1 MRASTVLKQA
11 MAPGA
16 CVMAPGVADCAMA
29 RLVASLGFPALYMTG
44 SGTAA
49 VRLGQPDIG
58 LLTMTEMAD
67 NAARIVDAAGLPLV
81 ADADDGYGNP
91 LNVRRAVR
99 SYERAGVAAL
109 HIEDQVSPKR
119 CGHFGGKRLIAP
131 RDMQAKIQAAVEA
144 RTDADLQIIAR
155 TDALAVDGLEAALDR
170 AAAYAE
176 AGADV
181 TFVEAPRTE
190 AEIERI
196 GRTLTVPQLFN
207 MSTSGKT
214 PHLPAD
220 RMAALNFRI
229 AIYPNYVLYAALA
242 GARSLLLRLKQS
254 GSTEGLKDGLPS
266 FAEFNDLMGMQDVRA
281 LEARYAVPDEAR
293 TEA

>member
-1 MRASTVLKQA
+1 MRPTTALKTA

-58 LLTMTEMAD
+58 LLTLSEMVD
-67 NAARIVDAAGLPLV
+67 NAARIADAAELPLV

-99 SYERAGVAAL
+99 LYERAGVAAL
-109 HIEDQVSPKR
+109 HIEDQMSPKR

-131 RDMQAKIQAAVEA
+131 SEMAAKIQAAVDA
-144 RTDADLQIIAR
+144 RTDADLQIVAR
-155 TDALAVDGLEAALDR
+155 TDALAVEGLSAALDR
-170 AAAYAE
+170 AALYAE

-181 TFVEAPRTE
+181 TFVEAPRTRE
-190 AEIERI
+190 EIATV
-196 GRTLTVPQLFN
+196 GRTLKVPQLFN

-214 PHLPAD
+214 PHLAAD
-220 RMAALNFRI
+220 ELAALNFRL
-229 AIYPNYVLYAALA
+229 AIYPNYVLYAALT
-242 GARSLLLRLKQS
+242 GARQILERLKQTQ
-254 GSTEGLKDGLPS
+254 STEGLKDGLPS
-266 FAEFNDLMGMQDVRA
+266 FAEFNDLMGMQQARA
-281 LEARYAVPDEAR
+281 LEARYAVPEEAR
-293 TEA
+293 VDS

>member
-1 MRASTVLKQA
+1 
-11 MAPGA
+11 MAVGA

-91 LNVRRAVR
+91 LNVHRAVR
-99 SYERAGVAAL
+99 TYERAGVAAL

-119 CGHFGGKRLIAP
+119 CGHFGGKRLITPA
-131 RDMQAKIQAAVEA
+131 DMQAKIRAAVDA
-144 RTDADLQIIAR
+144 RTDPDLAIIAR
-155 TDALAVDGLEAALDR
+155 TDALAVDGLAAALDR

-196 GRTLTVPQLFN
+196 GRSLPVPQLFN

-214 PHLPAD
+214 PHLPAG
-220 RMAALNFRI
+220 RLAELNFRI

-242 GARSLLLRLKQS
+242 GARALLLRLKQS
-254 GSTEGLKDGLPS
+254 GTTEGLKDGLPS

-281 LEARYAVPDEAR
+281 MEARYAVPEDAR

>member
-1 MRASTVLKQA
+1 MRPSAALKQA

-67 NAARIVDAAGLPLV
+67 NAARIADAAGLPLI

-99 SYERAGVAAL
+99 AYERAGVAAL

-119 CGHFGGKRLIAP
+119 CGHFAGKRLIAAGE
-131 RDMQAKIQAAVEA
+131 MQAKIRAALDA
-144 RTDADLQIIAR
+144 RTDPDLQIIAR
-155 TDALAVDGLEAALDR
+155 TDALAVEGLSAAIER
-170 AAAYAE
+170 AASYAE
-176 AGADV
+176 AGADI

-196 GRTLTVPQLFN
+196 G
-207 MSTSGKT
+207 
-214 PHLPAD
+214 H
-220 RMAALNFRI
+220 
-229 AIYPNYVLYAALA
+229 
-242 GARSLLLRLKQS
+242 
-254 GSTEGLKDGLPS
+254 GL
-266 FAEFNDLMGMQDVRA
+266 
-281 LEARYAVPDEAR
+281 
-293 TEA
+293 

>member
-131 RDMQAKIQAAVEA
+131 RDMQAKIRAAVEA

-155 TDALAVDGLEAALDR
+155 TDALAVDGLQAALDR

-196 GRTLTVPQLFN
+196 GRTLKVPQLFN

>member
-1 MRASTVLKQA
+1 
-11 MAPGA
+11 MAPGVS
-16 CVMAPGVADCAMA
+16 VMAPGVADCAMA
-29 RLVASLGFPALYMTG
+29 RLVASLGFAALYMTG

-67 NAARIVDAAGLPLV
+67 NAARIAEAAGLPLV

-99 SYERAGVAAL
+99 CYQRAGVAAL
-109 HIEDQVSPKR
+109 HLEDQVSPKR
-119 CGHFGGKRLIAP
+119 CGHFVGKRLIAP
-131 RDMQAKIQAAVEA
+131 ADMQAKIRAAVDA

-155 TDALAVDGLEAALDR
+155 TDALAVDGLSAALDR
-170 AAAYAE
+170 AALYAE

-181 TFVEAPRTE
+181 TFVEAPRTIE
-190 AEIERI
+190 EITRI
-196 GRTLTVPQLFN
+196 GRTLKVPQLFN

-214 PHLPAD
+214 PHLGIEQL
-220 RMAALNFRI
+220 AALNFRLV
-229 AIYPNYVLYAALA
+229 IYPNYVLYAALA
-242 GARSLLLRLKQS
+242 GARAVLLRLKET
-254 GSTEGLKDGLPS
+254 GTTNGLKDGLPS

-281 LEARYAVPDEAR
+281 LEALYAVPEAAR

>member
-196 GRTLTVPQLFN
+196 GRTLKVPQLFN

>member
-1 MRASTVLKQA
+1 MRPTTALKQA
-11 MAPGA
+11 MVPGA

-29 RLVASLGFPALYMTG
+29 RLVANLGFPALYMTG

-109 HIEDQVSPKR
+109 HLEDQVSPKR
-119 CGHFGGKRLIAP
+119 CGHFGGKRLVAAG
-131 RDMQAKIQAAVEA
+131 DMQAKIKAAVDA
-144 RTDADLQIIAR
+144 RSDADLQIIAR
-155 TDALAVDGLEAALDR
+155 TDALAVEGLQAALDR
-170 AAAYAE
+170 AASYAQ

-181 TFVEAPRTE
+181 TFVEAPRTHD
-190 AEIERI
+190 EILRI
-196 GRTLTVPQLFN
+196 GRTLPVPQLFN

-214 PHLPAD
+214 PHLPASEL
-220 RMAALNFRI
+220 AALNFRI

-242 GARSLLLRLKQS
+242 GARALLLRLKQS
-254 GSTEGLKDGLPS
+254 GTTEGLKDGLPS
-266 FAEFNDLMGMQDVRA
+266 FAEFNDLMGMQDVQA
-281 LEARYAVPDEAR
+281 LKARYAVPEEAR
-293 TEA
+293 VEA

>member
-131 RDMQAKIQAAVEA
+131 RDMQAKIHAAVEA

-196 GRTLTVPQLFN
+196 GRTLKVPQLFN
-207 MSTSGKT
+207 MSTSGRT

>member
-1 MRASTVLKQA
+1 MRATTALKQA
-11 MAPGA
+11 MSPGA

-29 RLVASLGFPALYMTG
+29 RLVASLGYQALYMTG

-67 NAARIVDAAGLPLV
+67 NAARIADAAGLPLV

-99 SYERAGVAAL
+99 TYERAGVAAL
-109 HIEDQVSPKR
+109 HLEDQMSPKR
-119 CGHFGGKRLIAP
+119 CGHFAGKRLISVS
-131 RDMQAKIQAAVEA
+131 DMQAKVRAAVDA
-144 RTDADLQIIAR
+144 RTDPDLQIIAR
-155 TDALAVDGLEAALDR
+155 TDALAVDGLNAALDR

-181 TFVEAPRTE
+181 TFVEAPRTRD
-190 AEIERI
+190 EIARI
-196 GRTLTVPQLFN
+196 GAALPVPQLFN

-214 PHLPAD
+214 PHLAAD
-220 RMAALNFRI
+220 ELAALNFRL

-242 GARSLLLRLKQS
+242 GAKALLVKLKDQR
-254 GSTEGLKDGLPS
+254 STEGLKDGIPS
-266 FAEFNDLMGMQDVRA
+266 FAEFNDLMGMQEVRG
-281 LEARYAVPDEAR
+281 LEARYAVPEDAR
-293 TEA
+293 TDS

>member
-1 MRASTVLKQA
+1 
-11 MAPGA
+11 
-16 CVMAPGVADCAMA
+16 MAPGVADCAMA

-49 VRLGQPDIG
+49 VRLGRPDIG
-58 LLTMTEMAD
+58 LLTLTEMAD
-67 NAARIVDAAGLPLV
+67 NAARIADCVDIPLV

-99 SYERAGVAAL
+99 AYERAGVAAL

-119 CGHFGGKRLIAP
+119 CGHFGGKRLITPA
-131 RDMQAKIQAAVEA
+131 DMAAKVQAAVEA
-144 RTDADLQIIAR
+144 RTDPDLLIIAR
-155 TDALAVDGLEAALDR
+155 TDALAVDGLDAALDR
-170 AAAYAE
+170 AALYAQ
-176 AGADV
+176 AGADL
-181 TFVEAPRTE
+181 TFVEAPRTA

-196 GRTLTVPQLFN
+196 GTTLPVPQLFN

-214 PHLPAD
+214 PHLPAG
-220 RMAALNFRI
+220 RLAALNFRL

-242 GARSLLLRLKQS
+242 GARALLQRLKKS
-254 GSTEGLKDGLPS
+254 GSTEGLKDDLPS
-266 FAEFNDLMGMQDVRA
+266 FAEFNDLLGMADIQA
-281 LEARYAVPDEAR
+281 LEARYAVPDNAR

>member
-1 MRASTVLKQA
+1 MRPTARLKQA

-29 RLVASLGFPALYMTG
+29 RLVASLGFAALYMTG

-49 VRLGQPDIG
+49 VRLGLPDIG

-67 NAARIVDAAGLPLV
+67 NAARIADCTGLPLI

-99 SYERAGVAAL
+99 MFERAGVAAL

-119 CGHFGGKRLIAP
+119 CGHFAGKRLIATG
-131 RDMQAKIQAAVEA
+131 DMQAKVRAAVDA
-144 RTDADLQIIAR
+144 RSDADLQIIAR
-155 TDALAVDGLEAALDR
+155 TDALAVDGLAAALDR

-181 TFVEAPRTE
+181 IFVEAPRTE

-196 GRTLTVPQLFN
+196 GRSLAVPQLFN

-220 RMAALNFRI
+220 RLAALNFRI

-242 GARSLLLRLKQS
+242 GARSLLLRLKQ
-254 GSTEGLKDGLPS
+254 GRTTDGLNQGLPS
-266 FAEFNDLMGMQDVRA
+266 FAEFNDLMGMQDVRT
-281 LEARYAVPDEAR
+281 LEARYAVPEDAR
-293 TEA
+293 ADS

>member
-155 TDALAVDGLEAALDR
+155 TDALAVEGLQAALDR

-196 GRTLTVPQLFN
+196 GRTLAVPQLFN

-214 PHLPAD
+214 PHLPAE

>member
-1 MRASTVLKQA
+1 MRPTAALKQA

-49 VRLGQPDIG
+49 VRLGLPDIG

-67 NAARIVDAAGLPLV
+67 NAARIADCTGLPLV

-99 SYERAGVAAL
+99 TYERAGVAAL
-109 HIEDQVSPKR
+109 HIEDQMSPKR
-119 CGHFGGKRLIAP
+119 CGHFAGKRLIAP
-131 RDMQAKIQAAVEA
+131 SDMQAKVRAAVDA
-144 RTDADLQIIAR
+144 RTDPDLQIIAR
-155 TDALAVDGLEAALDR
+155 TDALAVDGLQAALDR
-170 AAAYAE
+170 AALYAE

-181 TFVEAPRTE
+181 TFVEAPRTHD
-190 AEIERI
+190 EIARI
-196 GRTLTVPQLFN
+196 GRTLSVPQLFN

-214 PHLPAD
+214 PHLPA
-220 RMAALNFRI
+220 AELATLNFRI

-242 GARSLLLRLKQS
+242 GARALLLRLKQS
-254 GSTEGLKDGLPS
+254 GTTEGLKDDLPS
-266 FAEFNDLMGMQDVRA
+266 FADFNDLLGMQDVRA
-281 LEARYAVPDEAR
+281 LEARYAVPDDAR
-293 TEA
+293 TDS

>member
-1 MRASTVLKQA
+1 MRPTTALKQA

-49 VRLGQPDIG
+49 VRLGLPDIG

-67 NAARIVDAAGLPLV
+67 NAARIADCTGLPLV

-99 SYERAGVAAL
+99 TYERAGVAAL
-109 HIEDQVSPKR
+109 HIEDQMSPKR
-119 CGHFGGKRLIAP
+119 CGHFAGKRLIAAT
-131 RDMQAKIQAAVEA
+131 DMQAKIRAAVDA

-155 TDALAVDGLEAALDR
+155 TDSLAVEGIEAALDR
-170 AAAYAE
+170 AALYAE

-181 TFVEAPRTE
+181 TFVEAPRTRD
-190 AEIERI
+190 EIVRI
-196 GRTLTVPQLFN
+196 GRTLKVPQLFN

-214 PHLPAD
+214 PHLPAAEL
-220 RMAALNFRI
+220 AALNFRI

-254 GSTEGLKDGLPS
+254 GTTEGLKDDLPS
-266 FAEFNDLMGMQDVRA
+266 FAEFNDLLGMQDVRA
-281 LEARYAVPDEAR
+281 LEARYAVPDDAR
-293 TEA
+293 TNS

>member
-1 MRASTVLKQA
+1 
-11 MAPGA
+11 
-16 CVMAPGVADCAMA
+16 MAPGVADCAMA
-29 RLVASLGFPALYMTG
+29 RLVANLGFPALYMTG

-109 HIEDQVSPKR
+109 HLEDQVSPKR
-119 CGHFGGKRLIAP
+119 CGHFGGKRLVAAG
-131 RDMQAKIQAAVEA
+131 DMQAKIKAAVDA

-155 TDALAVDGLEAALDR
+155 TDALAVEGLQAALDR
-170 AAAYAE
+170 AASYAQ

-181 TFVEAPRTE
+181 TFVEAPRTRP
-190 AEIERI
+190 EIERI
-196 GRTLTVPQLFN
+196 GKTLPVPQLFN

-214 PHLPAD
+214 PHLPASEL
-220 RMAALNFRI
+220 AALNFRI

-242 GARSLLLRLKQS
+242 GARALLLRLKQS
-254 GSTEGLKDGLPS
+254 GTTEGLKDGLPS
-266 FAEFNDLMGMQDVRA
+266 FAEFNDLMGMQDVQA
-281 LEARYAVPDEAR
+281 LEARYAVPEEAR
-293 TEA
+293 VEA

>member
-1 MRASTVLKQA
+1 VRPTTALKHA

-29 RLVASLGFPALYMTG
+29 RLVASLGFQALYMTG

-67 NAARIVDAAGLPLV
+67 NAARIADCTGLPLV

-99 SYERAGVAAL
+99 TYERAGVAAL

-119 CGHFGGKRLIAP
+119 CGHFAGKRLIAP
-131 RDMQAKIQAAVEA
+131 SDMQAKIRAAVDA
-144 RTDADLQIIAR
+144 RTDTDLQIIAR
-155 TDALAVDGLEAALDR
+155 TDALAVDGLQAALDR
-170 AAAYAE
+170 AALYAE

-181 TFVEAPRTE
+181 TFVEAPRT
-190 AEIERI
+190 ADEIARI
-196 GRTLTVPQLFN
+196 GRTLPVPQLFN

-214 PHLPAD
+214 PHLSASEL
-220 RMAALNFRI
+220 AALNFRI

-242 GARSLLLRLKQS
+242 GARALLLRLKQS
-254 GSTEGLKDGLPS
+254 STTEGLKDDLPS
-266 FAEFNDLMGMQDVRA
+266 FAEFNDLLGMQDVRA
-281 LEARYAVPDEAR
+281 LEARYAVPDDAR
-293 TEA
+293 TDS